1 MKKLLAMVMAMT
13 MLCAS
18 MGVLATET
26 ATTSDTEVLSFDF
39 EGVESLADEGLATI
53 KEEGTTVGVT
63 KEVVETVGEGDE
75 AVTYTITPQ
84 QGEQMA
90 VISGT
95 GTTGGTYFE
104 YDKPGDKSPL
114 EWGSMY
120 KLSFWWYC
128 TGQEKAPAI
137 YLVGGGIGM
146 QANNT
151 YYIPSTGWRVGRTW
165 RYYTMYFVT
174 ADPTDST
181 TDNVPI
187 EIRFRLISGSTQ
199 YIDDITISKADGTF
213 INFAT
218 VSKADSAIAAT
229 STLTSDNFWKNSS
242 YITLQ
247 NGYAVGNEYP
257 NIPVYAIRYAP
268 TAVCTDYV
276 QIVSQYIPKALGE
289 KTTLVAAIYSK
300 DEKTGLDKLETIK
313 TQDFTYNLKTYST
326 NNYGDKILL
335 EDAGVRYMNVDM
347 RDYEG
352 CYIKAFMW
360 SSVAGLIPVSGT
372 ATLPAAPVVETPAA

>member
-1 MKKLLAMVMAMT
+1 MAMT

-26 ATTSDTEVLSFDF
+26 ATTSDTEVLRFDF
-39 EGVESLADEGLATI
+39 EGVEYVADEGLATI
-53 KEEGTTVGVT
+53 KEDDSKEIKVT
-63 KEVVETVGEGDE
+63 KQVEETVGEGDS
-75 AVTYTITPQ
+75 AVKYTITPP

-90 VISGT
+90 VIKDAGT
-95 GTTGGTYFE
+95 GTYFE
-104 YDKPGDKSPL
+104 YDKPGDRSPL
-114 EWGSMY
+114 EWGSLY

-128 TGQEKAPAI
+128 TAQEKAPAI
-137 YLVGGGIGM
+137 YLVGGGTGM

-174 ADPTDST
+174 ADPTET
-181 TDNVPI
+181 TTNNVPI
-187 EIRFRLISGSTQ
+187 EIRFRGISGAVQ
-199 YIDDITISKADGTF
+199 YFDDITISKADGAF
-213 INFAT
+213 LNFAT
-218 VSKADSAIAAT
+218 VSKADSTIAAT
-229 STLTSDNFWKNSS
+229 SNLTSDNFWKTAS

-247 NGYAVGNEYP
+247 NGYAVGSDYP
-257 NIPVYAIRYAP
+257 SIPVYAIRYEP
-268 TAVCTDYV
+268 TAVCTEYV
-276 QIVSQYIPKALGE
+276 QIVSQYIPKVLGE

-313 TQDFTYNLKTYST
+313 TQDFTYGLKTYST
-326 NNYGDKILL
+326 ANYGEKILL

-347 RDYEG
+347 REYEG

-360 SSVAGLIPVSGT
+360 SSVSGMVPVSGT
-372 ATLPAAPVVETPAA
+372 AILPAAPVAETPAA